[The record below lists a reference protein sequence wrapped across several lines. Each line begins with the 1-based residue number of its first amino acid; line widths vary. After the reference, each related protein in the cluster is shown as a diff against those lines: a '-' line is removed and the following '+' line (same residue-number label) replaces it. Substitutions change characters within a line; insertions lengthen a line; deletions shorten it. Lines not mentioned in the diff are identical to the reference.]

1 MTNGLLFDPSYYR
14 EQIKELNKGKY
25 KRDQPEEIQLKK
37 IAAAKLKRERKALK
51 KDK

>member
-25 KRDQPEEIQLKK
+25 KREQPEETQVNK
-37 IAAAKLKRERKALK
+37 IAAAKLKRERKLLK
-51 KDK
+51 GKK

>member
-1 MTNGLLFDPSYYR
+1 MNNELMFDPSVYK

-37 IAAAKLKRERKALK
+37 IAAAKLKREIKALK